1 MTDRNIP
8 TDQQLMQLG
17 NEAFNV
23 PAILRMLDA
32 EAKGAYGGSERT
44 QIELVARLC
53 RAQQAEIERLRTIVR
68 SVNRIISQNE
78 NYRWKVER
86 IVAALGETS

>member
-1 MTDRNIP
+1 VN
-8 TDQQLMQLG
+8 
-17 NEAFNV
+17 
-23 PAILRMLDA
+23 
-32 EAKGAYGGSERT
+32 GGSIGWGCAVCNMLE
-44 QIELVARLC
+44 V
-53 RAQQAEIERLRTIVR
+53 ERLRTIVR